1 MNTLIVDDDLAL
13 VQFLTQAV
21 VARGHDGVYSATSGE
36 AALAEVV
43 LRDYHLITLDIQ
55 MPGASG
61 LEILPLMRNMC
72 PHAVIAIISGHIPDE
87 VIDGLAGCADVL
99 FDKPISLESFFEL
112 VDLAYDMSQALD
124 KLQSMGRAHLQ
135 VRPIS

>member
-1 MNTLIVDDDLAL
+1 MNTLIVDDDQAL
-13 VQFLTQAV
+13 IHFLSQAV
-21 VARGHDGVYSATSGE
+21 VARGHQEAYTANSAET
-36 AALAEVV
+36 ALEEVV

-87 VIDGLAGCADVL
+87 VIEGMAGCADVL
-99 FDKPISLESFFEL
+99 LDKPVALDTFFEL
-112 VDLAYDMSQALD
+112 VDSAYQMSTYLSKVQG
-124 KLQSMGRAHLQ
+124 MGRAHLQ
-135 VRPIS
+135 VRAS